1 MLFIL
6 IAACIWGIVIVT
18 KDNITVTK
26 MFLASFL
33 TIGIVVMFIM
43 ICFCVSVRI
52 DRATTIPKKIEAIE
66 RHNYEIISQLQ
77 PSVLRN
83 TAQEKLKYYD
93 GSVKGMITLCS
104 ESELQSLPVIKM
116 QAQILIENQKEIYQL
131 QQQLAELEQFK
142 ILLFAF

>member
-6 IAACIWGIVIVT
+6 IAACVWGIVIVT

-26 MFLASFL
+26 MFLAAFL
-33 TIGIVVMFIM
+33 TLGVVVLFTM
-43 ICFCVSVRI
+43 ICFCTSVHI
-52 DRATTIPKKIEAIE
+52 DRSTTIPRKIEVIE
-66 RHNYEIISQLQ
+66 RHNNEVISQLQ

-83 TAQEKLKYYD
+83 TSQEKLKYYD

-116 QAQILIENQKEIYQL
+116 QAQILIENQKEIYEL
-131 QQQLAELEQFK
+131 QQQLTGLEQFK
-142 ILLFAF
+142 ILIFAF